1 MSIPKIGLVACNS
14 GASNTG
20 YLTGLAAL
28 EVVKKFGS
36 EVGICS
42 LPALANNIS
51 RQIVLVKKIKHL
63 IVIDGCRN
71 ECSRKIL
78 NTLGIKY
85 EKYLN
90 LEYDLQITKLGPFTT
105 LNCSGEDVEK
115 VSSAI
120 IEKIK
125 EIDSIS
131 LSNFVRPSCTHES
144 ART

>member
-1 MSIPKIGLVACNS
+1 MMSTPKIGLVACNS

-20 YLTGLAAL
+20 HLTGLAAL

-36 EVGICS
+36 EKVGICS
-42 LPALANNIS
+42 LPALANNIP
-51 RQIVLVKKIKHL
+51 RQTMLVKKIEHL

-71 ECSRKIL
+71 ECARKIL

-90 LEYDLQITKLGPFTT
+90 LEYDLGINKLGPFSTM
-105 LNCSGEDVEK
+105 NYSREDVEK

-120 IEKIK
+120 IKKIQ
-125 EIDSIS
+125 E
-131 LSNFVRPSCTHES
+131 T
-144 ART
+144 

>member
-1 MSIPKIGLVACNS
+1 MNIPKIGLVACNS

-36 EVGICS
+36 DKVGICS
-42 LPALANNIS
+42 LPALANNIP
-51 RQIVLVKKIKHL
+51 RQTALVKKIEHL

-71 ECSRKIL
+71 ECARKIL

-105 LNCSGEDVEK
+105 LNYSGEDVEK

-120 IEKIK
+120 IKRIQEM
-125 EIDSIS
+125 
-131 LSNFVRPSCTHES
+131 
-144 ART
+144 